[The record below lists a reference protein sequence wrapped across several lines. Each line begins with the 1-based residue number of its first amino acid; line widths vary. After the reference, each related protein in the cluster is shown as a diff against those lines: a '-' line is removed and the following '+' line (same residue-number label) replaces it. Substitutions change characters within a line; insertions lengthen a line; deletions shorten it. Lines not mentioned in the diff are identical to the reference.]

1 MTNKEKYKK
10 AFSKLESS
18 HDFYLEENQMKTLVK
33 QRKMKTLALSLVI
46 CLLVLGGAGTAYA
59 TDFGG
64 IQRTIQLW
72 IEGDQTDAT
81 LVFNGDGTYDIT
93 YEDEE
98 GEIQGQSGGGV
109 AFNLDG
115 SERPLTSEEL
125 MENINAPD
133 VVYNDDGSV
142 WVYYYDQKIDITDK
156 FEDDVCYVKLMNGE
170 ETLYMTV
177 KYQNGFS
184 IGPDRYMKPFEFN

>member
-109 AFNLDG
+109 ALNPDG

-156 FEDDVCYVKLMNGE
+156 FEDGVCYVKLMNGE